1 MDPPVIDGLVLPV
14 TDHTEDLRRENGAD
28 PEGQHPLMDNA
39 TVDAVAFGVRT
50 DGTDCTSAVR
60 AALEHC
66 RRTGVCRLTFPTGCY
81 TFRPELAAEE
91 YLFMSNNDSGLRRI
105 AFLIRDFVDLEID
118 ARGSEFI
125 FHGLIVPFVVMH
137 SARVRIKNVTVDWA
151 VPFHCE
157 GRVIACDETG
167 MELAISEEFPYRV
180 VNGRFQSLGASAKD
194 WTMHHLLEFDPVR
207 GETARDAEDYY
218 QAGDKFRAEE
228 LVPGRVRLSGPVV
241 SPWPRPGNVMLLS
254 DTRRMCPAFFVTDTV
269 GFALSEVSIFHAG
282 AMGVIAQRSA
292 DLQISRLQVIPR
304 PGGKRVISATADA
317 THFVSCRG
325 RIELSDCIFQTQ
337 VDDATNV
344 HGIYTRIAGQPE
356 ARSVT
361 VQLVHPQQAGTH
373 PVEAGHRVQ
382 FVSHE
387 TLAPV
392 HEAEVISVL
401 RLNDEFA
408 VLRFAE
414 NLPASVR
421 ANDAV
426 LDLFWQP
433 AETVIRRCTVHGNRA
448 RGFLIS
454 VGGRVLVEECRFHTP
469 GAAILLE
476 GDANYWFESGP
487 VNDVTIRRNE
497 FVCCNFGPWGR
508 AAIQIS
514 PGIKP
519 PFHRE
524 PRYHRNVRVE
534 DNRFEVFFPTLLDAQ
549 GVDGLWFSDNRVT
562 VSCEGSPK
570 ELDAPPFV
578 VAHCSDVRIVP

>member
-1 MDPPVIDGLVLPV
+1 MDPPVIDGPVLPA
-14 TDHTEDLRRENGAD
+14 TDHPEDRRRENGAD
-28 PEGQHPLMDNA
+28 PEGQHPLMDTA
-39 TVDAVAFGVRT
+39 TVDAAAFGARA

-66 RRTGVCRLTFPTGCY
+66 RRTGARRLTFPTGCY
-81 TFRPELAAEE
+81 AFRPELAAEE

-105 AFLIRDFVDLEID
+105 AFHIRDFDDLEID
-118 ARGSEFI
+118 AQGSEFI
-125 FHGLIVPFVVMH
+125 FRGLIVPFVVVQ
-137 SARVRIKNVTVDWA
+137 SARVRIKNVIVDWA

-157 GRVIACDETG
+157 GRVISSDETG
-167 MELAISEEFPYRV
+167 MELAIPEEFPYRV
-180 VNGRFQSLGASAKD
+180 VNGRFQSLGASAKG
-194 WTMHHLLEFDPVR
+194 WTLHHLLEFDPVR

-218 QAGDKFRAEE
+218 QAADKFHAEE
-228 LVPGRVRLSGPVV
+228 LSPGRVRLSGPVV
-241 SPWPRPGNVMLLS
+241 RPWPRPGNVMLLS
-254 DTRRMCPAFFVTDTV
+254 DSRRMCPAFFVTDTV
-269 GFALSEVSIFHAG
+269 GFALSDVSIFHAG
-282 AMGVIAQRSA
+282 AMGVIAQRSEN
-292 DLQISRLQVIPR
+292 LQISRLQVIPR
-304 PGGKRVISATADA
+304 PNGKRVISATADA

-325 RIELSDCIFQTQ
+325 RIELSDCVFRTQ

-344 HGIYTRIAGQPE
+344 HGVYMRIADRSE
-356 ARSVT
+356 ARGVI

-392 HEAEVISVL
+392 HEAEVVAVQ
-401 RLNDEFA
+401 RLNDEYA

-433 AETVIRRCTVHGNRA
+433 TETIIRRCTVHGNRA

-454 VGGRVLVEECRFHTP
+454 VGGRVLVEDCHFHTP

-487 VNDVTIRRNE
+487 VNDVTIRRNK
-497 FVCCNFGPWGR
+497 FVRCNFGTWGR

-514 PGIKP
+514 PGIEP

-524 PRYHRNVRVE
+524 PRYHRNVRIE
-534 DNRFEVFFPTLLDAQ
+534 ENRFEVFFPTLLDAQ
-549 GVDGLWFSDNRVT
+549 GIDGLWFSDNRVT
-562 VSCEGSPK
+562 VSREDPPK
-570 ELDAPPFV
+570 EPDAPPFV
-578 VAHCSDVRIVP
+578 VPNCSNVRIVS